1 MFPGIC
7 YSEFPLC
14 TSPEM
19 TETYNGDDIKY
30 VIYIDQA
37 LDKEVFIEQEKP
49 IDVYIDQQSEF
60 TLEN

>member
-1 MFPGIC
+1 
-7 YSEFPLC
+7 
-14 TSPEM
+14 M

>member
-7 YSEFPLC
+7 YSEFPLS
-14 TSPEM
+14 TSEEM
-19 TETYNGDDIKY
+19 TETHNGDDIEY

-37 LDKEVFIEQEKP
+37 LNKEVFIEQESQLE
-49 IDVYIDQQSEF
+49 IYIEQQKDL

>member
-7 YSEFPLC
+7 YSEFPLS
-14 TSPEM
+14 TSEEM
-19 TETYNGDDIKY
+19 TETHNGDNIEY

-37 LDKEVFIEQEKP
+37 LNKEVFIEQEKS
-49 IDVYIDQQSEF
+49 IDVYIDQKLEF

>member
-7 YSEFPLC
+7 YSEFPLS
-14 TSPEM
+14 TSEEM
-19 TETYNGDDIKY
+19 TETHNGDDVEY

-37 LDKEVFIEQEKP
+37 LNKEVFIEQEKS
-49 IDVYIDQQSEF
+49 IDVYIDQQSDF

>member
-7 YSEFPLC
+7 YSEFPL
-14 TSPEM
+14 SKSEEM
-19 TETYNGDDIKY
+19 TETHNGDNIEY

-37 LDKEVFIEQEKP
+37 LNKEVFIEQEKS
-49 IDVYIDQQSEF
+49 IDVYIDQKLEF

>member
-1 MFPGIC
+1 MFTGSC
-7 YSEFPLC
+7 FNEFPLS
-14 TSPEM
+14 TSEEM
-19 TETYNGDDIKY
+19 TETYNGDDIEY

>member
-1 MFPGIC
+1 MFPGQC
-7 YSEFPLC
+7 FNEFPLS
-14 TSPEM
+14 TSEEM
-19 TETYNGDDIKY
+19 TETYNGDDIEY